1 MFSVPTQSLKTL
13 RRTAAVS
20 VFPVLIAGS
29 AFAQGMNTTV
39 PAVPQP
45 TPPATI
51 LSTTQVTGGAAC
63 AQQLDNHGVS
73 LAQTSQNVAIAQTTA
88 DGLGL
93 AAEVIG
99 EAGQPF
105 TNPATVAGVAAQIV
119 ALGLGVADL
128 VNQQAQI
135 DLTNTINNLPNCD
148 SVFVGTVRVDAG
160 GTDVTG
166 NSIYQN
172 NLAVVQNLDVG
183 GDISASKIRTT
194 QGISTNGGGI
204 TIGDP
209 NLETFSSGIT
219 LGGGALSGA
228 GFGGL
233 QAFTGDVSAV
243 AIGNGARA
251 TAVNSL
257 ALGRGA
263 IATDNSATAIGND
276 ARATLANSAAFGNGA
291 RVTRTNQQVFGTA
304 TNTYTMPGITSEASR
319 NAQAGLLEVTTTD
332 AAGNL
337 ATDGGDIFNAIST
350 VQAGVAV
357 AMAMETPELATGE
370 NFGFRIGWGGFD
382 SFKSEANAMGL
393 AAIGVVGRNLFGG
406 VNRLALDIG
415 AGMGWS
421 EFKGYRQDEVLA
433 GRAGA
438 QFTW

>member
-1 MFSVPTQSLKTL
+1 MFCVPTQSFRAL
-13 RRTAAVS
+13 RRAAALS

-29 AFAQGMNTTV
+29 AFAQGMNGTV
-39 PAVPQP
+39 PAVPPP
-45 TPPATI
+45 TPP
-51 LSTTQVTGGAAC
+51 SVNPGNTQVTAGATC
-63 AQQLDNHGVS
+63 AQQFNNHGVA
-73 LAQTSQNVAIAQTTA
+73 LAQISQNVQIAQTAA
-88 DGLGL
+88 DAAGLI
-93 AAEVIG
+93 AEGIG

-105 TNPATVAGVAAQIV
+105 TNPATVAGVAAQVV

-128 VNQQAQI
+128 VNQQNQI
-135 DLTNTINNLPNCD
+135 DLVNTINNLPFCD
-148 SVFVGTVRVDAG
+148 QAFTGTISVSAG
-160 GTDVTG
+160 GADITG
-166 NSIYQN
+166 NSIFQN
-172 NLAVVQNLDVG
+172 NLGVVQDLNVG

-251 TAVNSL
+251 TAINSL

-304 TNTYTMPGITSEASR
+304 TNTYTLPGITSEASR
-319 NAQAGLLEVTTTD
+319 NAQSGLLEVTTTD

-357 AMAMETPELATGE
+357 AMAMETPELTTGE

-415 AGMGWS
+415 AGLGWS